1 MFENIKK
8 VLDNK
13 NILIL
18 GFGKE
23 GRSTLSF
30 INDFIEAK
38 SVTVADKNP
47 QEVPENVSVKFGDDY
62 MSDLDVYDVIIK
74 SPGIVFVGQS
84 PLVLSKTTS
93 QTDLFLREF
102 GSSTIG
108 ITGTKGK
115 STTTTLIHH
124 VMNFSGFDA
133 VLTGN
138 IGIPPL
144 DSARQMKKG
153 SVAVFEMS
161 CHQLEFQ
168 KISPY
173 VAVVL
178 NLFEDH
184 LDHYVTRD
192 NYIKAKEQIFLHQS
206 ADDCLIISEMCTE
219 QIKKAPSKV
228 IGVGNESEYKIP
240 YEEIAL
246 VGEHNYYNIRVAKA
260 VTDIFGITDEAFT
273 RALKTYKPLPHRL
286 EYVATKNGVDYYD
299 DSISTVCQ
307 TTIQAILSLKNV
319 ETVIIGGMDRGI
331 DYTELV
337 DFLKNNPVKNI
348 VLIYESGKRIA
359 KMLEEKKVD
368 YILTHDLESAVK
380 LSATLTKA
388 GGKCVLSPA
397 AASYGYF
404 KNFEERGDVFS
415 QLVNNL

>member
-1 MFENIKK
+1 MFESIKK

-30 INDFIEAK
+30 VSDFIDAK
-38 SVTVADKNP
+38 SVTVADKYQ
-47 QEVPENVSVKFGDDY
+47 QEVPENVSVVFGDGY
-62 MSDLDVYDVIIK
+62 MSELDKYDVIIK
-74 SPGIVFVGQS
+74 SPGIVFSDQS
-84 PLVLSKTTS
+84 PQILAKTTS
-93 QTDLFLREF
+93 QTDLFIRQF
-102 GSSTIG
+102 GDSTIG

-115 STTTTLIHH
+115 STTTTLICHILQ
-124 VMNFSGFDA
+124 FAGIDA

-144 DSARQMKKG
+144 DSARRMKEG

-168 KISPY
+168 RVSPRI
-173 VAVVL
+173 AVIL

-184 LDHYVTRD
+184 LDHYGTRD
-192 NYIKAKEQIFLHQS
+192 NYVMAKEHIFLHQKEN
-206 ADDCLIISEMCTE
+206 DYLVISDSCTE
-219 QIKKAPSKV
+219 QIKKAHSVV
-228 IGVGNESEYKIP
+228 IQVGKEGDYKIP
-240 YEEIAL
+240 CEEIAL
-246 VGEHNYYNIRVAKA
+246 VGDHNYYNIRVAKA
-260 VTDIFGITDEAFT
+260 VTDLFGVDESVFTD
-273 RALKTYKPLPHRL
+273 ALKSYKPLPHRL
-286 EYVATKNGVDYYD
+286 EYVGTKNGVDYYD

-337 DFLKNNPVKNI
+337 EFLKNHPVKNT
-348 VLIYESGKRIA
+348 VLVYESGKRIA
-359 KMLEEKKVD
+359 KMLEDNQVD
-368 YILTHDLESAVK
+368 FVLADDLESAVK
-380 LSATLTKA
+380 LSAKITSA
-388 GGKCVLSPA
+388 GSKCVLSPA

-404 KNFEERGDVFS
+404 KNFEERGDVFR